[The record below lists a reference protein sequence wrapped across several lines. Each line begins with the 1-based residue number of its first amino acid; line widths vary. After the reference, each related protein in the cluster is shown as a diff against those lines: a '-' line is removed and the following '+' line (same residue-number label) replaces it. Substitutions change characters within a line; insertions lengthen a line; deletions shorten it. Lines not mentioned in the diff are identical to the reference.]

1 MKWLNR
7 LALRAAG
14 TAVTLLILVV
24 VCLMLLR
31 AVPGGPLD
39 TERDMPTAVRA
50 AIEAQYGLNLPF
62 TEQFTRYLRNALD
75 GRLGPSM
82 QYPDFDV
89 EELIAISAPITI
101 TLGLLATLLA
111 LGTAIPIAA
120 AIAAEPLALQAA
132 RTGTLIML
140 AVPKFVLAPV
150 LVLIFSL
157 SLNWLPA
164 GGFAWNQPLTWVLPV
179 ACLALPQFF
188 VLLRVLIENMRAAM
202 EKSPVIAARARG
214 YSPMRVVTRHALPL
228 ALAQTFGFFGP
239 ILVALLT
246 GSAVIEQVFNIP
258 GLGRYLVQAALNRDF
273 TLLIGCVVTVATITI
288 IAHFLVETL
297 QELFDPRMRA
307 RG

>member
-14 TAVTLLILVV
+14 TAVTLLILVA

-62 TEQFTRYLRNALD
+62 TEQFTRYLRNAID

-188 VLLRVLIENMRAAM
+188 VLLRVLIENLRAAM